1 MNMSETRRRQPKYRH
16 VAPAVALMA
25 SVVVVMTG
33 ITVSRLSRI
42 PADNPVIAQPA
53 PAVRVRLVGL
63 PRAEAAS
70 AAAVRDTT
78 SSDAAARA
86 TAAAGLSAPVTS
98 VAEPE
103 PAPVSVA
110 DAAPVAAVEAGA
122 PTLPL
127 SPGTLMVGLAAARS
141 RTLAS
146 VSPRPAPPA
155 ECNGSVVQNFD
166 ADIVG
171 MTGVPGRKMY
181 YGRKKNSLASVC
193 GRGEQTASAKP

>member
-1 MNMSETRRRQPKYRH
+1 MDMSETRRRQPKYRH
-16 VAPAVALMA
+16 VAPAVALMV
-25 SVVVVMTG
+25 SVVVVMAG
-33 ITVSRLSRI
+33 ITISRLSAI
-42 PADNPVIAQPA
+42 PADNPVAAQPA

-63 PRAEAAS
+63 PRAEAAG

-78 SSDAAARA
+78 SSDAAARV
-86 TAAAGLSAPVTS
+86 TAAAEVSAAPAS

-103 PAPVSVA
+103 PVPVAVV
-110 DAAPVAAVEAGA
+110 DGAPVAAVEAEA

-146 VSPRPAPPA
+146 ASPRPAPPA
-155 ECNGSVVQNFD
+155 ECKSPVVQNFD

-181 YGRKKNSLASVC
+181 YGRTKKNGASPC
-193 GRGEQTASAKP
+193 GRGEHTASATP